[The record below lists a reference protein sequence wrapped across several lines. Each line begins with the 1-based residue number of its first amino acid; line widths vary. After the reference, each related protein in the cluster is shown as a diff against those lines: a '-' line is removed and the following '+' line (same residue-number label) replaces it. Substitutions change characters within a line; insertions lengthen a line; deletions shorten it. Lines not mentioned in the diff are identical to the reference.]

1 MKEMNE
7 IDTKLPVCNCSLTFY
22 ENDRIFIQ
30 VDVSFPQMIKIK

>member
-7 IDTKLPVCNCSLTFY
+7 IDTKLPVCNFSLTFY
-22 ENDRIFIQ
+22 KNSRICIQ